1 MKFCCG
7 GFEGAYCIGNHFGMV
22 KFTSPIFLDGGYE
35 LFNISRLAQK
45 TKNKR
50 NDIIFCMTMGYETF
64 RFELST
70 IIIFCPF
77 CGANLFDFYTDDSY
91 INEIEGETFT
101 IFKKQV

>member
-1 MKFCCG
+1 
-7 GFEGAYCIGNHFGMV
+7 
-22 KFTSPIFLDGGYE
+22 
-35 LFNISRLAQK
+35 
-45 TKNKR
+45 
-50 NDIIFCMTMGYETF
+50 MTMGYETF